1 MTVFVLTK
9 ALQQKY
15 FCPSLLQLTAITTA
29 ATQKKKNPKE
39 FDKAP
44 SIVLSL
50 PQNSR
55 QNPL

>member
-29 ATQKKKNPKE
+29 APHEKNPKE

-44 SIVLSL
+44 SRVLSL
-50 PQNSR
+50 PQNNR

>member
-29 ATQKKKNPKE
+29 ATQKKNPKE

-44 SIVLSL
+44 SIVPSL